1 MGKPCGARGS
11 QIELFSSLKET
22 PTQTGIR
29 ANSPNARPRG
39 VGREAGVNLA
49 KLIMKSFVEARLKMV
64 EKQIASR
71 GVRNAE
77 VLEAMREVPRECF
90 VPERLREFAYDDSPL
105 PIEEGQTISQP
116 YIVAVMVEALH
127 LDPRDRVLEIGAGS
141 GYAAS
146 VISRIVREV
155 YTVERHPVL
164 AELARQRAGELGYKN
179 LKVRTGDGTLGWP
192 EEAPFDAIVVAA
204 GGPEVPQSLLEQLAI
219 GGRLVIPVGDDTKY
233 QELRCIERTGE
244 HAYDRRSL
252 GRVQFVPLIGSEG
265 WALDGKPMP
274 EHRASP
280 PLRMVPEKRQRISR
294 LIAENCEPFDS
305 IDGADLDPL
314 LKRFGDARVVLIGE
328 ASHGTSE
335 FYRMRARITRELI
348 EKRGFNIVAI
358 EGDYPDASVLD
369 RAIRGRTR
377 RKLRNDPFSRFPTWM
392 WHNQEME
399 EFIAWAAGHNAP
411 IRTPERQLGLCGL
424 DLYSLYNSIG
434 EVLDY
439 LERVDPEAAE
449 SARVRYGCFSP
460 WETDPATYG
469 RAAVSGRLKDCEDE
483 VVKTLFYLLEKRVR
497 YAAVDSDEMFDAERN
512 ATVVR
517 EAERYYR
524 VMYYGNNESWNLRDR
539 HMFDT
544 LKAVMDH
551 RGAGAR
557 AVVWAHNSHVGD
569 ASATEMGMR
578 GELNLGQLAHEHW
591 GQFSYHIG
599 FGTDRGTVA
608 AASNWDEP
616 IQFKNV
622 RPSHVDSYERLCHE
636 TEIPS
641 FFLPL
646 RNPLD
651 ADLRRELLEPHL
663 ERAIGV
669 IYRPETELV
678 SHYFQ
683 AALPAQFDEFIWFD
697 ETTAVT
703 PITTSKSPGVP
714 GTYPF
719 GL

>member
-1 MGKPCGARGS
+1 
-11 QIELFSSLKET
+11 
-22 PTQTGIR
+22 
-29 ANSPNARPRG
+29 
-39 VGREAGVNLA
+39 
-49 KLIMKSFVEARLKMV
+49 MKSYIDARLKMV
-64 EKQIASR
+64 ENQIASR
-71 GVRNAE
+71 GVRDNG
-77 VLEAMREVPRECF
+77 VLEAMREVPRERF

-127 LDPRDRVLEIGAGS
+127 LDRQDRVLEIGAGS
-141 GYAAS
+141 GYAAA
-146 VISRIVREV
+146 VISRIAREI
-155 YTVERHPVL
+155 YTVERHPLL

-179 LKVRTGDGTLGWP
+179 LKVRSGDGTLGWP

-219 GGRLVIPVGDDTKY
+219 GGRLVIPVGDDVKY
-233 QELRCIERTGE
+233 QELLCVERTGE

-265 WALDGKPMP
+265 WALDGAPLPK
-274 EHRASP
+274 HRASI

-294 LIAENCEPFDS
+294 LIARNCEPFET
-305 IDGADLDPL
+305 IDGANLDPL
-314 LKRFGDARVVLIGE
+314 LERVGDARVVLIGE

-335 FYRMRARITRELI
+335 FYRMRARITRELVTN
-348 EKRGFNIVAI
+348 RGFTIVAI
-358 EGDYPDASVLD
+358 EGDYPDANFID
-369 RAIRGRTR
+369 RAIRGRSR
-377 RKLRNDPFSRFPTWM
+377 RELRNPPFSRFPTWM
-392 WHNQEME
+392 WHNREME
-399 EFIAWAAGHNAP
+399 EFITWAANYNRSIP
-411 IRTPERQLGLCGL
+411 DPETQVSLCGL

-434 EVLDY
+434 EVLEY
-439 LERVDPEAAE
+439 LDKVDPEAAA

-460 WETDPATYG
+460 WESDPATYG
-469 RAAVSGRLKDCEDE
+469 RAAVSGRLKDCEEE
-483 VVKTLFYLLEKRVR
+483 VVKTLFNLLEKRVK
-497 YAAVDSDEMFDAERN
+497 YAAADGDEMFDAERN
-512 ATVVR
+512 ATVIR

-524 VMYYGNNESWNLRDR
+524 VMYYGDRQSWNLRDR

-544 LKAVMDH
+544 LKAVMEH
-551 RGAGAR
+551 RGAGSR

-578 GELNLGQLAHEHW
+578 GELNIGQLAREHW
-591 GQFSYHIG
+591 GRFSYHIG
-599 FGTDRGTVA
+599 FGTDHGTVA

-616 IQFKNV
+616 VQFKKV
-622 RPSHVDSYERLCHE
+622 RPSHEDSYERLCHE

-646 RNPLD
+646 RNPPD

-669 IYRPETELV
+669 IYRPESEMV

-683 AALPAQFDEFIWFD
+683 AALPVQFDELIWFD

-714 GTYPF
+714 DTYPF